1 MDHDLSSRHNIMIR
15 ACLPKND
22 KKLMKMMLYED
33 DQEIDLGAVAKNVS
47 GGLGGEYQISADFKF
62 LDFHDTAVADPGGM
76 PRGPCPPPSP
86 VQISHKKDGRQ
97 RRPHRFHVSW
107 LAPYPAAGSDA
118 AQKLRLSRY
127 WF

>member
-33 DQEIDLGAVAKNVS
+33 DQEIDLGAVAKLNVS

-62 LDFHDTAVADPGGM
+62 LDFHDTAVADPGGDAEGAM
-76 PRGPCPPPSP
+76 APPALY
-86 VQISHKKDGRQ
+86 K
-97 RRPHRFHVSW
+97 
-107 LAPYPAAGSDA
+107 
-118 AQKLRLSRY
+118 
-127 WF
+127 